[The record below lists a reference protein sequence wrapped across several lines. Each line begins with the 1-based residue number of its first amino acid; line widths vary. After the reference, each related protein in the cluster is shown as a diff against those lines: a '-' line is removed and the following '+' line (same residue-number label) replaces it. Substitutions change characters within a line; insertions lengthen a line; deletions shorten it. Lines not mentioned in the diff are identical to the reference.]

1 MKKKFKNITIIGK
14 SPKFIKII
22 NSLFDKSYIKKYS
35 WRSINSLRLNDKLI
49 KNKPDLILICGYD
62 YQSYWY
68 SYKRYYNY
76 NIKAPL
82 RLVKFL
88 KKKNTL
94 IIYIDT
100 ANKVKNQQHALKRST
115 FSRYEYAKKELAY
128 NLYKNFTNLKIL
140 SVPIIKDNKNK
151 AEIYGNIIT
160 KTLFNI
166 LIHINLVNSINIT
179 KLKRLIKN
187 INLVKKNYKPVK
199 LKPLNLKIPRSLMI
213 DRILRF
219 IHD

>member
-14 SPKFIKII
+14 SSKFIKII
-22 NSLFDKSYIKKYS
+22 YSLFCKSYIQKYS

-68 SYKRYYNY
+68 SYKKYYY
-76 NIKAPL
+76 HNITAPL

-100 ANKVKNQQHALKRST
+100 ANTLKNQPHTFKRT
-115 FSRYEYAKKELAY
+115 TYSRYEFAKKKLAY

-140 SVPIIKDNKNK
+140 SVPIIKNNKNK

-166 LIHINLVNSINIT
+166 LIHINLVNSIKIT

-187 INLVKKNYKPVK
+187 INLVKKNYRPIK